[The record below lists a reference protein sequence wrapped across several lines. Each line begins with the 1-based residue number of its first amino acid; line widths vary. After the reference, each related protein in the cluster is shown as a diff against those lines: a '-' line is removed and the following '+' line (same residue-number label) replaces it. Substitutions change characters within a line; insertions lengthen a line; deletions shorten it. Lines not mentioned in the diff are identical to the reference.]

1 MYAFGALGLQQF
13 KTAMML
19 NSFLRKIAYI
29 QIRPYTPGRVYDRK
43 GIQIPETSLTSSGNV
58 DYDVTF
64 CC

>member
-1 MYAFGALGLQQF
+1 MQLYAFLYLSG
-13 KTAMML
+13 
-19 NSFLRKIAYI
+19 I